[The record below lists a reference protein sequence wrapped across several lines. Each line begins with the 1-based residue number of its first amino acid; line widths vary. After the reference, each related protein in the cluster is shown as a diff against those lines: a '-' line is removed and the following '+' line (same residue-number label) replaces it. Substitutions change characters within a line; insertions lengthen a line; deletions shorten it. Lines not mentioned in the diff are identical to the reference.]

1 MKVDSLNLIAVLSL
15 SLFLIIKPDFSKLD
29 GIIDEDEISIFDE
42 EINFHSQTIFFS
54 KKDNLLRISIDSEKI
69 YVANICIAYKNRIDV
84 FHASA
89 ALGKVSYQK
98 NKDLWI
104 TEEEFD
110 WELRESTVTEETIE
124 LRKKYFLANNWVATT
139 MSMGEEGETE
149 FYFNTSNY
157 EASQPIYIAAGLM
170 PASNPDSIIGFP
182 ENSASFCADQSLV
195 SGDMKNKYPFEVKNW
210 FPLEL

>member
-15 SLFLIIKPDFSKLD
+15 SVFLIVKPDFSKLD
-29 GIIDEDEISIFDE
+29 GFIDEDEISTFHEKID
-42 EINFHSQTIFFS
+42 FHSQTIFFS
-54 KKDNLLRISIDSEKI
+54 KQDDLLRISIDSEKI
-69 YVANICIAYKNRIDV
+69 YVANVCIAYKDRIDV

-89 ALGKVSYQK
+89 ALGKISYQK
-98 NKDLWI
+98 NEDLWI

-110 WELRESTVTEETIE
+110 WELRESAVTEETIE

-157 EASQPIYIAAGLM
+157 EDSQPIYIAVGLM
-170 PASNPDSIIGFP
+170 PASNPESIIGFP
-182 ENSASFCADQSLV
+182 ENSASSCADHSLV
-195 SGDMKNKYPFEVKNW
+195 SGNMKDQYPFEVKNW